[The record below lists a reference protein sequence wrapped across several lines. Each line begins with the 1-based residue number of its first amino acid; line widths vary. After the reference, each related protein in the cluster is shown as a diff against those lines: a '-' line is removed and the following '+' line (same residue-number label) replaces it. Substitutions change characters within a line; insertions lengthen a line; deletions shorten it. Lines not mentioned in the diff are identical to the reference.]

1 MFHECFDCYYT
12 YRLDRVV
19 LQGLMWWK
27 LILDGVKD
35 LLLQYKITIDM
46 IDSTIPNIN
55 AWFGAIIPAGIA
67 RSIVLVISLSVSLS
81 YHIFNAPEAP
91 DPIEIAKIIKA
102 LEVNDTSP
110 GAITIATKLV
120 NIESDIT
127 LGLRREK

>member
-1 MFHECFDCYYT
+1 
-12 YRLDRVV
+12 L
-19 LQGLMWWK
+19 
-27 LILDGVKD
+27 
-35 LLLQYKITIDM
+35 
-46 IDSTIPNIN
+46 
-55 AWFGAIIPAGIA
+55 GAIIPAGIA

-102 LEVNDTSP
+102 LEIKDTSP

-127 LGLRREK
+127 LGLSREK